1 MKQMQTDLLHSI
13 YYSIL
18 TSVEATLIFVAGLM
32 NIENHLITLEKVSQ
46 KWALTLQ
53 QLLSNK
59 QENRQSKAGLLVM
72 VGVMNVR
79 SS

>member
-1 MKQMQTDLLHSI
+1 MKEMQTDLLLSI

-18 TSVEATLIFVAGLM
+18 TSVKATLIFVAGLM

-53 QLLSNK
+53 QQWL
-59 QENRQSKAGLLVM
+59 E
-72 VGVMNVR
+72 
-79 SS
+79 

>member
-1 MKQMQTDLLHSI
+1 MKQMQTDLLLSI

-18 TSVEATLIFVAGLM
+18 TSVKATLIFVADLM

-53 QLLSNK
+53 QQWL
-59 QENRQSKAGLLVM
+59 E
-72 VGVMNVR
+72 
-79 SS
+79 